1 MNKIGDKIRE
11 LTQHGS
17 LYLLRR
23 ASEWPC
29 QVERVTLSQHTQD
42 HLRTQ
47 FAEQLDAFGLESKD
61 PVDYKPFD
69 AIDDGQVFKAPVFPT
84 SGKDTEGL
92 RFSPDLERALR
103 SGDGLKEFDPDSGTD
118 DIRAVAWVAE
128 HRQFNHAIVAFQAFE
143 RSQLLTP
150 ERVLRWLRGNV
161 YEVEQASLL
170 ALRGELDSVFSQG
183 FLYFKKDYYTKRYIE
198 LSEFADEATTADTN
212 AFFKLSLFHYPDGVE
227 IPVEDAWVRR
237 KVSALLARKKELLAC
252 KPADIKAAASK
263 LRLELTV
270 ETIGGKDYL
279 VLPSEKRDIKNLLR
293 FLDED
298 FYESWRGASFQASSK
313 RRL

>member
-29 QVERVTLSQHTQD
+29 RVERVTLTQD
-42 HLRTQ
+42 TQDNLRMQ
-47 FAEQLDAFGLESKD
+47 FAEQLDVFGLDSKD

-69 AIDDGQVFKAPVFPT
+69 AIDDAQVFKVPVLQT
-84 SGKDTEGL
+84 SVKDTEGL
-92 RFSPDLERALR
+92 HLPPDLEKALR
-103 SGDGLKEFDPDSGTD
+103 SGEGLKEFDPDSGTD
-118 DIRAVAWVAE
+118 DVRAVAWVAE
-128 HRQFNHAIVAFQAFE
+128 HKQFNHAIVAFQAFE
-143 RSQLLTP
+143 RSQLLSP
-150 ERVLRWLRGNV
+150 ERVLRLFRGNV
-161 YEVEQASLL
+161 YEVEEASLL
-170 ALRGELDSVFSQG
+170 ALRGELDSVFYQG
-183 FLYFKKDYYTKRYIE
+183 SLYFKKDHYTKRYIE
-198 LSEFADEATTADTN
+198 LSEFAAEATTADTN

-252 KPADIKAAASK
+252 KPAEIKAAAAK
-263 LRLELTV
+263 LGLKVTV
-270 ETIGGKDYL
+270 EAIGGKDRL
-279 VLPSEKRDIKNLLR
+279 VLPSEKRDIKDLLR

-298 FYESWRGASFQASSK
+298 FYESWQGAAFQASSK